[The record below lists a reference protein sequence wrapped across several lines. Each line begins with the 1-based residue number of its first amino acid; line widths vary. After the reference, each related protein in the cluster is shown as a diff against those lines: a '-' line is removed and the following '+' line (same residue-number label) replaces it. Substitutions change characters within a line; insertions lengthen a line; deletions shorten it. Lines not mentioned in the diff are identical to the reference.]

1 MDSAEAMA
9 WAETLVRHKLLHA
22 ALPTPSGQWL
32 VQHRSGGPV
41 RVLSG
46 PTALVEL
53 AAQIQG
59 LVRTE
64 AVRAR

>member
-1 MDSAEAMA
+1 MA
-9 WAETLVRHKLLHA
+9 WAETLVRHELLHA

-53 AAQIQG
+53 AAEIQRS
-59 LVRTE
+59 VRAE
-64 AVRAR
+64 AVRVR